1 MQRPLERNINHVVE
15 AGQAVKHTRESTGLT
30 INLASSV
37 ERGFSKHRVFVAD
50 TYTGAESQGKQ
61 SDALDAAK
69 RDEVTK
75 RTKKVV
81 RFRTVT

>member
-50 TYTGAESQGKQ
+50 TYTGAES
-61 SDALDAAK
+61 
-69 RDEVTK
+69 
-75 RTKKVV
+75 
-81 RFRTVT
+81 